1 VENFRQFVKN
11 IFKKNILSQIPCLK
25 KIIAKKKKEIEIFAK
40 NRHNCLQQ
48 YERVLK
54 ILYFHILN
62 MAICLA
68 KFIYG
73 LLPLEQHHKI
83 EKRKEKLAW
92 G

>member
-1 VENFRQFVKN
+1 
-11 IFKKNILSQIPCLK
+11 
-25 KIIAKKKKEIEIFAK
+25 
-40 NRHNCLQQ
+40 
-48 YERVLK
+48 
-54 ILYFHILN
+54 
-62 MAICLA
+62 MAIYLA